1 MRGPGARVSRRPA
14 ADPGSGAIDLNR
26 TDVAPNRGSVP
37 AIEAPAMPFPFR
49 CIDHLHGVRDGPI
62 GNDILG
68 SLPPRGSSRDE
79 RRLPENATRS
89 GARRPD
95 RPYPPSPVSAKW
107 SESVLIARMR
117 RESAERPASLA
128 AQTRARIVGLL
139 RAVPIRWRILSIAAL
154 NSAVVVVLAVMI
166 WNGAKVLRSAWED
179 VRQVRE
185 SDQILALL
193 ESETSRLQNLIHR
206 YINQPSPELF
216 AEILL
221 LREAVLGTLTTR
233 ASTDPMLS
241 GSVDELEHVTVR
253 FLDGFGELRT
263 VQATISKTYEE
274 QVLAPAKDMAGLY
287 SIIEGATGHRDAP
300 IWPALGKSREAFT
313 GMLVAA
319 NSYYLSLASTSAED
333 ARRNT
338 ETIEKTIPV
347 MIELADNEL
356 QRLALQRLDARTKA
370 LREGLAKLS
379 EELSNRTELL
389 RNTIDA
395 TQAEA
400 IGAIDDLS
408 TKMGRR
414 EQKAQATFD
423 RALADISR
431 RVLSIA
437 VIFLGIILAA
447 GVLIALSIRLPLHQ
461 IMTAMRAIASGDLD
475 RRVQG
480 TGARDE
486 VGAMA
491 RAVEVFRENA
501 IAKRQTEDE
510 LRTAKEKAESALL
523 ELNAAQQNLIDAERL
538 AALGGLVAGVA
549 HEVNNPI
556 GISLT
561 VASSFARRT
570 EMFEAELRSDGG
582 LRRSQL
588 EEFVR
593 TSRDAAGQLV
603 ANLHRAGE
611 LIQSFKQVAVDR
623 SHAERRQFALGEATG
638 QIIASLK
645 PVLKRAP
652 IALTLDVPEGLL
664 VDGYPGSYGQIL
676 TNLFLNAVNHGFAD
690 GRAGTISIS
699 ARARGH
705 DDVEIIFADDGAGM
719 SPDVQR
725 QAFDPFF
732 TTRRNEGGTGLG
744 LHIVYNLVT
753 QQLGGRMMLESRL
766 GQGTTFRIIMPRTA
780 KGGPESSEISPD
792 GTPQWPNRTMSST

>member
-1 MRGPGARVSRRPA
+1 MG
-14 ADPGSGAIDLNR
+14 
-26 TDVAPNRGSVP
+26 T
-37 AIEAPAMPFPFR
+37 
-49 CIDHLHGVRDGPI
+49 
-62 GNDILG
+62 
-68 SLPPRGSSRDE
+68 
-79 RRLPENATRS
+79 PEQDQT
-89 GARRPD
+89 
-95 RPYPPSPVSAKW
+95 
-107 SESVLIARMR
+107 
-117 RESAERPASLA
+117 AERPASFA
-128 AQTRARIVGLL
+128 ARGRIRIVGLL

-154 NSAVVVVLAVMI
+154 NSAVVVVLSAMI
-166 WNGAKVLRSAWED
+166 WNGAQVLGSAWDD

-185 SDQILALL
+185 SDKILAML
-193 ESETSRLQNLIHR
+193 ESETGRLQNLIHR

-241 GSVDELEHVTVR
+241 GSVEELERVTER
-253 FLDGFGELRT
+253 FLNGFGELRG

-274 QVLAPAKDMAGLY
+274 QVLTPAREMAGLY
-287 SIIEGATGHRDAP
+287 SIIEGATGHRDAL
-300 IWPALGKSREAFT
+300 IWPSLGKSREAFT
-313 GMLVAA
+313 TMLVAA
-319 NSYYLSLASTSAED
+319 NAYYLSLATASAEE
-333 ARRNT
+333 ARRST

-347 MIELADNEL
+347 MSELADNDL
-356 QRLALQRLDARTKA
+356 QRMALRRLNARTVA

-379 EELSNRTELL
+379 EELASRTELL

-395 TQAEA
+395 SQADA
-400 IGAIDDLS
+400 IGAIDRLS
-408 TKMGRR
+408 VKMRQR
-414 EQKAQATFD
+414 EQKAQETFD
-423 RALADISR
+423 RTLADISR
-431 RVLSIA
+431 RVMSIA
-437 VIFLGIILAA
+437 VIFLGIILTA

-461 IMTAMRAIASGDLD
+461 IMAAMHAITTGDYD

-480 TGARDE
+480 TDATDE

-501 IAKRQTEDE
+501 IAKRKTEDE
-510 LRTAKEKAESALL
+510 LRNSKEKAESALL

-561 VASSFARRT
+561 VASSFARRA
-570 EMFEAELRSDGG
+570 EMFEAELRSDGQ

-593 TSRDAAGQLV
+593 TSRDAAQQLV

-623 SHAERRQFALGEATG
+623 SHAERRQFSLSEATD
-638 QIIASLK
+638 QIIASLR
-645 PVLKRAP
+645 PVLKKAA
-652 IALTLDVPEGLL
+652 IALSVDVPEGL
-664 VDGYPGSYGQIL
+664 VIDGYPGSYGQIL
-676 TNLFLNAVNHGFAD
+676 TNLFLNAANHAFPD
-690 GRAGTISIS
+690 GRSGTISIS
-699 ARARGH
+699 ARPRGS
-705 DDVEIIFADDGAGM
+705 DDVEIIFADNGAGM
-719 SPDVQR
+719 TPDVQR

-753 QQLGGRMMLESRL
+753 QQLGGRMMLDSRL
-766 GQGTTFRIIMPRTA
+766 GQGTTFRIIMPRAA
-780 KGGPESSEISPD
+780 KGGSADATSD

>member
-1 MRGPGARVSRRPA
+1 LA
-14 ADPGSGAIDLNR
+14 A
-26 TDVAPNRGSVP
+26 
-37 AIEAPAMPFPFR
+37 
-49 CIDHLHGVRDGPI
+49 
-62 GNDILG
+62 
-68 SLPPRGSSRDE
+68 
-79 RRLPENATRS
+79 
-89 GARRPD
+89 
-95 RPYPPSPVSAKW
+95 SPQ
-107 SESVLIARMR
+107 EPT
-117 RESAERPASLA
+117 AERPASLA
-128 AQTRARIVGLL
+128 SRGRSGIVGLL

-154 NSAVVVVLAVMI
+154 NSAVVVVLAAMI
-166 WNGAKVLRSAWED
+166 WNGAQVLGSAWED

-185 SDQILALL
+185 SDKILAVL

-241 GSVDELEHVTVR
+241 GSVEELERVTER
-253 FLDGFGELRT
+253 FLNGFGELRG
-263 VQATISKTYEE
+263 VQATISKTYEQE
-274 QVLAPAKDMAGLY
+274 VLTPARDMAGLY
-287 SIIEGATGHRDAP
+287 SVIEGATGHRDAL
-300 IWPALGKSREAFT
+300 IWPSLGKSREAFT

-319 NSYYLSLASTSAED
+319 NAYYLSLATASAEE

-338 ETIEKTIPV
+338 ETIEKTIPE
-347 MIELADNEL
+347 MSGLADNDL
-356 QRLALQRLDARTKA
+356 QRMALERLKARTVA
-370 LREGLAKLS
+370 LREGFARLTEQLA
-379 EELSNRTELL
+379 NRTELL

-408 TKMGRR
+408 VKMRRR
-414 EQKAQATFD
+414 EQKAQETFD
-423 RALADISR
+423 RTLGDISR

-437 VIFLGIILAA
+437 VIFLGIIITV
-447 GVLIALSIRLPLHQ
+447 GVLIALSIRLPLQQ
-461 IMTAMRAIASGDLD
+461 IMTAMRAITSGDYD
-475 RRVQG
+475 RQVQG
-480 TGARDE
+480 TTATDE
-486 VGAMA
+486 IGAMA

-501 IAKRQTEDE
+501 IAKRNTEDE
-510 LRTAKEKAESALL
+510 LRDSKEKAEGALL
-523 ELNAAQQNLIDAERL
+523 ELNTAQQNLIDAERL

-561 VASSFARRT
+561 VASSFSRRA
-570 EMFEAELRSDGG
+570 EMFEAELRSDSP

-593 TSRDAAGQLV
+593 TSRDAAQQLV

-623 SHAERRQFALGEATG
+623 SHAERRQFSLSEATD

-645 PVLKRAP
+645 PVLKRSP
-652 IALTLDVPEGLL
+652 ITLSVDVPEGLII
-664 VDGYPGSYGQIL
+664 DGYPGSYGQIL
-676 TNLFLNAVNHGFAD
+676 TNLFLNAANHAFAN
-690 GRAGTISIS
+690 GRAGAISIS
-699 ARARGH
+699 ARARGA

-719 SPDVQR
+719 TPDVQR

-753 QQLGGRMMLESRL
+753 QQLGGRMMLDSRL
-766 GQGTTFRIIMPRTA
+766 GQGTTFRIIIPMTA
-780 KGGPESSEISPD
+780 RGGSETADQASD

>member
-1 MRGPGARVSRRPA
+1 VNGVTAPEHNDAGGGVAQA
-14 ADPGSGAIDLNR
+14 A
-26 TDVAPNRGSVP
+26 
-37 AIEAPAMPFPFR
+37 
-49 CIDHLHGVRDGPI
+49 PI
-62 GNDILG
+62 
-68 SLPPRGSSRDE
+68 
-79 RRLPENATRS
+79 
-89 GARRPD
+89 
-95 RPYPPSPVSAKW
+95 
-107 SESVLIARMR
+107 
-117 RESAERPASLA
+117 
-128 AQTRARIVGLL
+128 RARAVGLV

-154 NSAVVVVLAVMI
+154 NSAVVLVLAVMI
-166 WNGAKVLRSAWED
+166 WNGAKVLGSAWND
-179 VRQVRE
+179 VRQARE
-185 SDQILALL
+185 SEKILARL
-193 ESETSRLQNLIHR
+193 ESETGRLQNLIHR

-221 LREAVLGTLTTR
+221 VREAVLGTLTTR

-241 GSVDELEHVTVR
+241 GSVAELERVTER
-253 FLDGFGELRT
+253 FLDGFGQLRT
-263 VQATISKTYEE
+263 VQTKISKTYEE
-274 QVLAPAKDMAGLY
+274 QVLGPAKDMAGLY
-287 SIIEGATGHRDAP
+287 SIIEGATGHRDAL
-300 IWPALGKSREAFT
+300 IWPSLGKSREAFT
-313 GMLVAA
+313 TMLVAA
-319 NSYYLSLASTSAED
+319 NSYYLSLATASAEE

-347 MIELADNEL
+347 MSDLADNDL
-356 QRLALQRLDARTKA
+356 QRMALQRLKTRTAA
-370 LREGLAKLS
+370 LRDGLSKLS
-379 EELSNRTELL
+379 DELTNRTDLL

-400 IGAIDDLS
+400 TGAVDGLS
-408 TKMGRR
+408 AKLRER
-414 EQKAQATFD
+414 EQAAQGTFD
-423 RALADISR
+423 QALSDISR
-431 RVLSIA
+431 RVLTIA
-437 VIFLGIILAA
+437 VMFLGVILSA
-447 GVLIALSIRLPLHQ
+447 GVLIALSIRMPLQQ
-461 IMTAMRAIASGDLD
+461 IMTAMGAITMGDFE
-475 RRVQG
+475 REVQG
-480 TGARDE
+480 TKARDE

-501 IAKRQTEDE
+501 IAKRKTEDE
-510 LRTAKEKAESALL
+510 LRASKEKAESALF
-523 ELNAAQQNLIDAERL
+523 ELNTAQQNLIDAERL

-570 EMFEAELRSDGG
+570 EMFEAELKSDGG

-593 TSRDAAGQLV
+593 SSRDASQQLV
-603 ANLHRAGE
+603 ANLYRAGE

-623 SHAERRQFALGEATG
+623 SHAERRQFLLREATD

-652 IALTLDVPEGLL
+652 IALEVDVPDGL
-664 VDGYPGSYGQIL
+664 VIDGYPGSYGQIL
-676 TNLFLNAVNHGFAD
+676 TNLFLNAVNHAFAD

-699 ARARGH
+699 ARQRGA
-705 DDVEIIFADDGAGM
+705 DDIEIIFADNGAGM
-719 SPDVQR
+719 TPDVQR

-766 GQGTTFRIIMPRTA
+766 GQGTTFRLIMPRTA
-780 KGGPESSEISPD
+780 KGGSAAEEID

>member
-1 MRGPGARVSRRPA
+1 VRIALSTP
-14 ADPGSGAIDLNR
+14 R
-26 TDVAPNRGSVP
+26 TSDV
-37 AIEAPAMPFPFR
+37 
-49 CIDHLHGVRDGPI
+49 
-62 GNDILG
+62 
-68 SLPPRGSSRDE
+68 
-79 RRLPENATRS
+79 
-89 GARRPD
+89 
-95 RPYPPSPVSAKW
+95 K
-107 SESVLIARMR
+107 
-117 RESAERPASLA
+117 ERPASFA
-128 AQTRARIVGLL
+128 AGARARIVGLL

-154 NSAVVVVLAVMI
+154 NSAVVVVLAVLI
-166 WNGAKVLRSAWED
+166 WNGAKVLGSAWED

-185 SDQILALL
+185 SDKILALL
-193 ESETSRLQNLIHR
+193 ESETGRLQNLIHR

-241 GSVDELEHVTVR
+241 GSVEELERVTDR
-253 FLDGFGELRT
+253 FLNGFGELRT
-263 VQATISKTYEE
+263 VQATINKTYDQ
-274 QVLAPAKDMAGLY
+274 QVLGPAKDMAGLY
-287 SIIEGATGHRDAP
+287 SIIEGATGHRDAL

-313 GMLVAA
+313 AMLVATNA
-319 NSYYLSLASTSAED
+319 YYLSLATASAEE

-338 ETIEKTIPV
+338 DTIEKTIPV
-347 MIELADNEL
+347 MTDLADNDL
-356 QRLALQRLDARTKA
+356 QRMALVRLKERTDA
-370 LREGLAKLS
+370 LRKGMDQLS
-379 EELSNRTELL
+379 AELTNRTELL

-408 TKMGRR
+408 NKMRER
-414 EQKAQATFD
+414 EQKAQETFD
-423 RALADISR
+423 RTLTDISR

-437 VIFLGIILAA
+437 VIFLGIILSA
-447 GVLIALSIRLPLHQ
+447 GVLIALSIRLPLQQ
-461 IMTAMRAIASGDLD
+461 IMTAMRAITLGDYD
-475 RRVQG
+475 REVQG
-480 TGARDE
+480 TQARDE

-501 IAKRQTEDE
+501 IAKRRTEDE
-510 LRTAKEKAESALL
+510 LRSSKEKAESALL

-570 EMFEAELRSDGG
+570 EMFEAELKSGGG

-593 TSRDAAGQLV
+593 TSRDAAQQLV

-623 SHAERRQFALGEATG
+623 SHAERRQFSLGEATD
-638 QIIASLK
+638 QIIASLR

-652 IALTLDVPEGLL
+652 IELTVDVPEGLL
-664 VDGYPGSYGQIL
+664 IDGYPGSYGQIL
-676 TNLFLNAVNHGFAD
+676 TNLFLNAVNHAFAD
-690 GRAGTISIS
+690 GRAGTISIA

-705 DDVEIIFADDGAGM
+705 EDVEISFADDGAGM
-719 SPDVQR
+719 TPDVQR

-732 TTRRNEGGTGLG
+732 TTRRNAGGTGLG

-766 GQGTTFRIIMPRTA
+766 GQGTTFRIIIPRVA
-780 KGGPESSEISPD
+780 KGEPTTSESLPD
-792 GTPQWPNRTMSST
+792 GTAQWPNRTMSST